1 VSGSSC
7 VCDSVVLT
15 AILFKAEVLEMVK
28 RRQLFL
34 IKEIT
39 WKGLNGSMILY
50 VGVSDMSYV

>member
-15 AILFKAEVLEMVK
+15 AILFNVEVLEIVQ

-34 IKEIT
+34 MKEIT
-39 WKGLNGSMILY
+39 WKDLNGSMILDL
-50 VGVSDMSYV
+50 VLSDMSYV